1 MRICC
6 GVQRFAVINSQSP
19 EIAHSG
25 HAVTIFCQCI
35 DDTFKHHPLKL
46 QLCCNVNKHFM
57 LNKKNFLY
65 RVIAPFQQNECI
77 HGMEFVDMRY

>member
-1 MRICC
+1 MRFCC

-46 QLCCNVNKHFM
+46 QFITNILCST
-57 LNKKNFLY
+57 KNFLY